1 MNSLYTK
8 PFYKLFTS
16 WNVLYVRVSIIRVG
30 IELFFFIKKNTVYT
44 LSRSSLDTVTFHP
57 VYAADKRYRKSRNV
71 GIAVF
76 S

>member
-30 IELFFFIKKNTVYT
+30 IELFFLIKKNTVYT

-57 VYAADKRYRKSRNV
+57 VHAADKRYRKSRNV

>member
-30 IELFFFIKKNTVYT
+30 IELFFLIKKKILSTHCLDRVSILSLFILST
-44 LSRSSLDTVTFHP
+44 LQTSDIEKVEM
-57 VYAADKRYRKSRNV
+57 
-71 GIAVF
+71 
-76 S
+76 

>member
-16 WNVLYVRVSIIRVG
+16 WNELYVRVSIRVG
-30 IELFFFIKKNTVYT
+30 IELFFSIKKNTVYT

-57 VYAADKRYRKSRNV
+57 VHAADKRYRKSRNI